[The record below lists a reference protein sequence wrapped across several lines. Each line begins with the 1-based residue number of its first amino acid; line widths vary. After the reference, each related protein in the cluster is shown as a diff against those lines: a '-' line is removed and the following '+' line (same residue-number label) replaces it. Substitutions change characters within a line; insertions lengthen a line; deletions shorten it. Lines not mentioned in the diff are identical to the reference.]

1 MNLTP
6 LFSQR
11 KNSIYLLRFRL
22 RSTTVNAIFRV
33 TKPST
38 LNPQLSTI
46 LSKLSF
52 YPFRHPTILIADNG
66 IFQKDSM
73 K

>member
-11 KNSIYLLRFRL
+11 KIAFTQVL
-22 RSTTVNAIFRV
+22 T
-33 TKPST
+33 T
-38 LNPQLSTI
+38 LNHRKRYFSSNKTLNSKLFTI

-52 YPFRHPTILIADNG
+52 YLFRHPIILIADNG

-73 K
+73 M